1 MARARLY
8 SIIETAKG
16 NGLELYWDM
25 RYLFEKLT
33 TYQNDD
39 EIYKLLPSKIDLDII
54 VKFRN
59 GAD

>member
-1 MARARLY
+1 
-8 SIIETAKG
+8 
-16 NGLELYWDM
+16 M